1 MSENEQAGAG
11 ADKDIPPWLQPVP
24 EEEEAKGFFEGR
36 KTLVI
41 TAAAATTVVV
51 LFVLVLLYLYDSS
64 PDGPPRHV
72 VAEAAPI
79 KTKPE
84 EPGGMDVPNQDKQV
98 FDQGAASDS
107 LALAEQPEEPL
118 KELPADSEPA
128 VDDSHAE
135 DEARIAAEAEA
146 RAQAVAEEVKQAAT
160 PAVKSEPDTQEPAP
174 QPAAVPAG
182 AFKVQLGAYGSEESA
197 ATAWRTIRG
206 KHRAVLEGLSPV
218 YESVRTGDRTLYR
231 LRVGPLESRAAA
243 DEVCLGLRAQQQACI
258 VVNP

>member
-1 MSENEQAGAG
+1 MSENEQQG

-24 EEEEAKGFFEGR
+24 EEEEAAGFFEGR

-41 TAAAATTVVV
+41 TAAAALSVVV
-51 LFVLVLLYLYDSS
+51 LFVLVLLYLYDSA

-72 VAEAAPI
+72 VAEATPI
-79 KTKPE
+79 KTKPTD
-84 EPGGMDVPNQDKQV
+84 PGGMDVPNQDKQV
-98 FDQGAASDS
+98 FDQGAAGGS
-107 LALAEQPEEPL
+107 LTLADQPEEPL
-118 KELPADSEPA
+118 KELPADPEPEV

-135 DEARIAAEAEA
+135 DEARIAAEAQAREQAEA
-146 RAQAVAEEVKQAAT
+146 EAAKQVAAQAAKPEAEAEKPAA
-160 PAVKSEPDTQEPAP
+160 EP
-174 QPAAVPAG
+174 AVPAG

-206 KHRAVLEGLSPV
+206 KHRDVLDGLSPV

>member
-1 MSENEQAGAG
+1 MTEKEQAGAG

-72 VAEAAPI
+72 VAEATPI
-79 KTKPE
+79 KTKPA

-107 LALAEQPEEPL
+107 LQLADQPEEPL
-118 KELPADSEPA
+118 KELPADPEPMA
-128 VDDSHAE
+128 DDSHAE
-135 DEARIAAEAEA
+135 DEARIATEAEA
-146 RAQAVAEEVKQAAT
+146 RAQEVAEEIKQAAAA
-160 PAVKSEPDTQEPAP
+160 AVKPEPVAE
-174 QPAAVPAG
+174 QPAEEPAVPAG

>member
-1 MSENEQAGAG
+1 MSEKDQAGQG
-11 ADKDIPPWLQPVP
+11 ADKDVPPWLQPVP
-24 EEEEAKGFFEGR
+24 EEEEAAGFFEGR

-41 TAAAATTVVV
+41 TAVAALSVVV

-64 PDGPPRHV
+64 PDGPPRRV
-72 VAEAAPI
+72 VAEATPI
-79 KTKPE
+79 KTKPA
-84 EPGGMDVPNQDKQV
+84 EPGGMEVPNQDKQV
-98 FDQGAASDS
+98 FDQGAGAGADR
-107 LALAEQPEEPL
+107 LALADQPEEPL
-118 KELPADSEPA
+118 KELPADPEPA
-128 VDDSHAE
+128 VEDEAHAE
-135 DEARIAAEAEA
+135 DEARIAAEAEE
-146 RAQAVAEEVKQAAT
+146 RAAEVAQQAEQATAPAAAEPEPAAEE
-160 PAVKSEPDTQEPAP
+160 P
-174 QPAAVPAG
+174 AVPAG